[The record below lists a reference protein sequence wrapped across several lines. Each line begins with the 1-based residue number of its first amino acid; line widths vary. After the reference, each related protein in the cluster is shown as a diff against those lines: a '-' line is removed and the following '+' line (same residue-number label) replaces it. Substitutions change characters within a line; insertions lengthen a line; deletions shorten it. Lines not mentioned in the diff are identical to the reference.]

1 MIDETEA
8 GAVLAE
14 LERQRLRR
22 RPVDPSG
29 AGCTVAIV
37 ALLTAVLTPFAGRA
51 FALSG
56 AAMLAIGGG
65 MAALALV
72 SGLVGLFGGGRVH
85 GAVAAAVEA
94 SVQVLAAEYPEGHPE
109 RWRAAAVH
117 LLADAL
123 VPTPRGTVPT
133 FDPEQVGPRLGPA
146 LAYVE
151 DVERFL
157 VERGEVEPVFTAERS
172 GE

>member
-1 MIDETEA
+1 MIDGTEA
-8 GAVLAE
+8 SAVLTE
-14 LERQRLRR
+14 LERQRQRR

-37 ALLTAVLTPFAGRA
+37 ALVTAVLTPFTGRA

-56 AAMLAIGGG
+56 TAMLAIGGG

-72 SGLVGLFGGGRVH
+72 GGLVGLFGGGRVQ
-85 GAVAAAVEA
+85 GAVAAEVEA
-94 SVQVLAAEYPEGHPE
+94 SVQVLAAEYPEGDRE

-123 VPTPRGTVPT
+123 VTTPRGTVPT
-133 FDPEQVGPRLGPA
+133 FDPEQVATRLGPA

-151 DVERFL
+151 DLERFL
-157 VERGEVEPVFTAERS
+157 VERGEVEPVFTVDGAA
-172 GE
+172 G